1 MEVDIARELY
11 ELAERDG
18 VDQDTKDMAES
29 LADYETTRTERAD
42 RYSPDDVHPV
52 DPEWQQLYDLATAE
66 GGRLAKRQKIVIC
79 GMARNIAGILPVTFR
94 RLEQICQQFGD
105 YGIVI
110 VENDSEDETKAVLE
124 AYRDA
129 DPDHVIVDCRDHGW
143 QHLHGFEAERVQR
156 YATLRNRYREIA
168 RDAWPDADV
177 VLCVDLDCWGGWSV
191 PGLLNGLAW
200 LERKKAAGCMAS
212 LSLFQHQFFA
222 EGPAWGHYDTWALR
236 LHGWTSRI
244 VAWKSLWLP
253 PAGCEP
259 IRVFSAFGAAALYR
273 PEAFYRCAYESID
286 GDIEHSGLH
295 RAMAKA
301 GWEIYLNPLSD
312 PSCSGSRRSRM
323 PRGNTTTID
332 VQTLR
337 MQWSSHS
344 TMASICTYWSI
355 SRDQLIRLRDVYSL
369 AKRHDRTSVAR
380 ASDTQSRREPSGWL
394 LRKRYR
400 WHRQSSDVPQLCEQ
414 RGPT

>member
-66 GGRLAKRQKIVIC
+66 GGRLAKQQTIVIC

-129 DPDHVIVDCRDHGW
+129 DHEHVIVDCRDHGW

-168 RDAWPDADV
+168 RDGWPDADV

-200 LERKKAAGCMAS
+200 LDRKKAAGCMAS
-212 LSLFQHQFFA
+212 LSLFQHQFFS

-301 GWEIYLNPLSD
+301 GWEIYLNPAQ
-312 PSCSGSRRSRM
+312 RSLM
-323 PRGNTTTID
+323 LWLTEEQD
-332 VQTLR
+332 
-337 MQWSSHS
+337 
-344 TMASICTYWSI
+344 
-355 SRDQLIRLRDVYSL
+355 
-369 AKRHDRTSVAR
+369 AKGKHD
-380 ASDTQSRREPSGWL
+380 D
-394 LRKRYR
+394 
-400 WHRQSSDVPQLCEQ
+400 H
-414 RGPT
+414 